1 MAINGKHYDWED
13 VQIWFNGV
21 PLATVQEISYSDEKA
36 GDAVYGTGSRPQTVG
51 RGNYKAS
58 GKLVL
63 RKPEYDLLANA
74 AKLAGLS
81 LFDLKLQQIIISYRG
96 KVEDG
101 EFVVPGGL
109 PTVDVLRGCWFTKR
123 DFGAKQGDQNLL
135 VTLEFG
141 AMELIA

>member
-1 MAINGKHYDWED
+1 MAINGKHYAWED
-13 VQIWFNGV
+13 VQIWFNGA

-36 GDAVYGTGSRPQTVG
+36 GDAIYGAGSKPQSVG

-74 AKLAGLS
+74 AKLLGLNI
-81 LFDLKLQQIIISYRG
+81 FDLKLQQIMVSYQG

-101 EFVVPGGL
+101 DFVVHGGL
-109 PTVDVLRGCWFTKR
+109 PTVDVLKDCWFTKR
-123 DFGAKQGDQNLL
+123 DFGAKQGDQNLT